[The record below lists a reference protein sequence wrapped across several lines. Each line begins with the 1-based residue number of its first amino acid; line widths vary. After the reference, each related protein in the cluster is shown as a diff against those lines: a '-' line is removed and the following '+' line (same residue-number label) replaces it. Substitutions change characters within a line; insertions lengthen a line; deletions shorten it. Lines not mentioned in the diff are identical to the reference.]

1 MKSNQLRDKF
11 LEFFKKKGH
20 VIFPSD
26 NLKPDD
32 ESVLFTSAGMN
43 QFKPYFL
50 GEKKDIVRAASC
62 QKCLRTGDLDNVGRT
77 AYHHTFFEMLGNFSF
92 GGYFKKEAI
101 EFAWDF
107 VTGELNIKE
116 KDLWVSVYEKDT
128 QAFEIWKDY
137 AGLPAEKI
145 IKLGEKSNF
154 WPANAP
160 SNGPDGPCGPCSE
173 IFFDQ
178 GANSGCGL
186 KSCNPDCGCGRFVEV
201 WNLVFTQFNRK
212 GKDNLLALPQKN
224 IDTGMGLERM
234 ACVLQGKRTNFEI
247 DILAPVVEEVRSII
261 KKSSSSGD
269 SDKGLF
275 YAIVDH
281 ARAATFAIS
290 DGIFPSNKEQ
300 GYVIRKIIKNA
311 LFKSG
316 SLGNKEPFL
325 YRLPEVFAEL
335 MKGQYPEIS
344 QKKNDISKIIMAEE
358 KKYFSLLKD
367 GKVYVDVIMGKLKK
381 AGKIVL
387 AADDVFYLY
396 DTYGLPLGL
405 IKELVREN
413 GFSTD
418 DSGFEILLKQQR
430 ERSRSSSMFDD
441 NIFKTGGLSLKEKT
455 KFSGY
460 QKDSIKTDIVK
471 IFVLGKEAKEISQ
484 GRQGLIVLSETPFYA
499 AGGGQLADTGY
510 IKTKGGEF
518 KVEEVFKVADA
529 FLHKGQVL
537 KGKIGISKAQASI
550 DKQRRMALA
559 RAHTATHL
567 LQAALRTVLGGHV
580 AQQGSL
586 VDEDKF
592 RFDFTHFQALTSQE
606 IQKVQDL
613 VNRYIIDACAV
624 CKKNLSYEQAKKE
637 GALAFFK
644 DKYSSKVRVVS
655 ISDYSK
661 ELCAGT
667 HLDNTSEAGMFVI
680 ESESSISSGVRRIE
694 ALVGYK
700 AYSFLK
706 SMQENELEIAATLKC
721 NPADLNS
728 ALQKLIEETKSCK
741 QDVSRLLVELAFFTA
756 QKIIASNKKDING
769 VNFLAYIDN
778 KKYSSLEGA
787 FAVRAL
793 SDAVR
798 KHLSSVFIFIVTK
811 VEGKNKFFCSASN
824 DIIAKGFGCKKF
836 VFDFKEELFLKGGGK
851 DSLVQGVIETEI
863 SGFSEKIE
871 ACFKQFT
878 KK

>member
-1 MKSNQLRDKF
+1 MKTDQLRDKF
-11 LEFFKKKGH
+11 LEFFKRNGH

-50 GEKKDIVRAASC
+50 GEKKDVSLAASC
-62 QKCLRTGDLDNVGRT
+62 QKCLRTGDLENVGKT

-101 EFAWDF
+101 KFAWNF

-116 KDLWVSVYEKDT
+116 KDLWVSVYEKDA
-128 QAFEIWKDY
+128 QAFEIWKDFI
-137 AGLPAEKI
+137 GLAPAKI
-145 IKLGEKSNF
+145 MKFGEKSNF

-178 GANSGCGL
+178 GAGFGCGL
-186 KSCNPDCGCGRFVEV
+186 KSCNPDCDCGRFVEV

-234 ACVLQGKRTNFEI
+234 AAVLQSKRTNFEI
-247 DILAPVVEEVRSII
+247 DILAPVVEEVRRIAKKGSYSDESV
-261 KKSSSSGD
+261 KSSVNT
-269 SDKGLF
+269 
-275 YAIVDH
+275 IVDH
-281 ARAATFAIS
+281 ARAATFAIC

-300 GYVIRKIIKNA
+300 GYVIRKIVKNA
-311 LFKSG
+311 LFKSS

-325 YRLPEVFAEL
+325 YKLPDVFAEL
-335 MKGQYPEIS
+335 MKKQYPEIS
-344 QKKNDISKIIMAEE
+344 QKKNDISKIILAEE

-367 GKVYVDVIMGKLKK
+367 GKVYVDVIIGKLEKI
-381 AGKIVL
+381 GKNTL
-387 AADDVFYLY
+387 TADDVFYLY

-405 IKELVREN
+405 IKEFTREK
-413 GFSTD
+413 GFETD
-418 DSGFEILLKQQR
+418 DSGFQALLKQQR
-430 ERSRSSSMFDD
+430 QRSRSSSMFDD
-441 NIFKTGGLSLKEKT
+441 NIFKTADISLKEKT

-460 QKDSIKTDIVK
+460 DKDSINTNVIK
-471 IFVLGKEAKEISQ
+471 IFVSGQEIGEISRGQ
-484 GRQGLIVLSETPFYA
+484 EASIVLSETPFYA
-499 AGGGQLADTGY
+499 GGGGQLSDTGY
-510 IKTKGGEF
+510 INTKDGEF

-529 FLHKGQVL
+529 FLHKGTVL
-537 KGKIGISKAQASI
+537 KGKIKASKAQAAI
-550 DKQRRMALA
+550 DKQRRKALA

-567 LQAALRTVLGGHV
+567 LQAALRTVLGSHV

-586 VDEDKF
+586 VDEDRF

-606 IQKVQDL
+606 IQKVQGL
-613 VNRYIIDACAV
+613 VNDYIIAAGTV
-624 CKKNLSYEQAKKE
+624 CKKTLSYEQAKKE

-667 HLDNTSEAGMFVI
+667 HLDNTSEIGMFVI

-694 ALVGYK
+694 ALVGRK
-700 AYSFLK
+700 AYAFFKGLQDNK
-706 SMQENELEIAATLKC
+706 LEISAALKC
-721 NPADLNS
+721 NPDNINIS
-728 ALQKLIEETKSCK
+728 LQKLIEETKSLK
-741 QDVSRLLVELAFFTA
+741 QDINRLSKETAASVA
-756 QKIIASNKKDING
+756 QKVVESNNKKING
-769 VNFLAYIDN
+769 INLLAYIDS
-778 KKYSSLEGA
+778 KDY
-787 FAVRAL
+787 
-793 SDAVR
+793 
-798 KHLSSVFIFIVTK
+798 LSSSEGETAIRVLADEAKKQLKPVFIFIAAGIS
-811 VEGKNKFFCSASN
+811 GKNKFFCSASD

-836 VFDFKEELFLKGGGK
+836 VADFKEELSLKGGGR
-851 DSLVQGVIETEI
+851 DNLIQGVIEADTK
-863 SGFSEKIE
+863 GFLEKIE
-871 ACFKQFT
+871 ACFK
-878 KK
+878 